1 MSEAFA
7 YRPHECREWRHDQTI
22 AMMSYAARGMLL
34 ALQDWQWEA
43 GSLPADPED
52 CRAILRATE
61 REWADFGRFLDHF
74 FPLCEDGV
82 RRNEQVTTA
91 LTEVAT
97 RVERS
102 RMAGKASAEARASN
116 RSNERSNGSS
126 NRSSNDRSNSTTAQT
141 SVRTDVE
148 NDVATAVQT
157 DVATIIKDKRYI
169 TPSLTG
175 AGARGPANPDH
186 RTRLSEQLWPL
197 WEKFLRHRTE
207 RGQAVGIQEADM
219 LLTDLETWPE
229 EDVRSAIEFAIKSGH
244 KKLIKP
250 SERRYD
256 TGSGAAKPAG
266 ESPPGR
272 KATLSIHEVTEIALA
287 SAGGEA

>member
-1 MSEAFA
+1 MRDVFAF
-7 YRPHECREWRHDQTI
+7 RPHHHRDWMADQTVS
-22 AMMSYAARGMLL
+22 MMSFCARGIFL
-34 ALQDWQWEA
+34 ALQDSQWEA

-52 CRAILRATE
+52 CRAILRATPE
-61 REWADFGRFLDHF
+61 EWSQFERFLDRC
-74 FPLCEDGV
+74 FPLCEDGL
-82 RRNEQVTTA
+82 RRNETVTKDRESVTQM
-91 LTEVAT
+91 
-97 RVERS
+97 VEQR
-102 RMAGKASAEARASN
+102 RTAGK
-116 RSNERSNGSS
+116 RSGSS
-126 NRSSNDRSNSTTAQT
+126 RSSKQHTSSEQEANGDVNDTATKRQRDVNETSTGSERNANNTNT
-141 SVRTDVE
+141 NTKID
-148 NDVATAVQT
+148 
-157 DVATIIKDKRYI
+157 I

-175 AGARGPANPDH
+175 ADARGPAPPDH

-229 EDVRSAIEFAIKSGH
+229 DDVRSAIEFAIKSGH

-256 TGSGAAKPAG
+256 TGSGAAKPPG

-287 SAGGEA
+287 AAGGEA